1 MWQKVL
7 TIFQLILF
15 LGVLISLGILFF
27 IFPKQEVS
35 AVEKRKLCPPPNF
48 SINTL
53 FQGELM
59 DSLDLYLAD
68 NFPFREQFVQVSFQL
83 KENRGIKNEEI
94 AFYDQKVETNLPL
107 REKITKISPLQDSL
121 QTQTSTT
128 NEPEEEATSS
138 KGIMIYKGRGIQI
151 FGGETYSAKPMAEV
165 ANHYQSTL
173 KGKAQVYLAVTPTHV
188 SFYLPKKYQNK
199 PEKPNIDTL
208 YAMLSKE
215 VKQVKIYEV
224 LEKHQKEYIFFNT
237 DHHWTGLGAYYAY
250 TAFCKEANLKPIP
263 LQKMERK
270 VIPNFLGSLYWL
282 TRDANLKQNIDS
294 VVYYK
299 PSLQYNTFAYL
310 AKNPTVPIPSIMLAE
325 FAKGPDGYGVYFGAD
340 HPMVRI
346 DTELKNE
353 RKALIIKNSYGNP
366 FATYLV
372 AHFEQIFVIDYRHF
386 SGKIEEVVDKYGITD
401 VILFHSTFSANT
413 LTDAQQIK
421 AILKSDS

>member
-7 TIFQLILF
+7 VIVQLILF
-15 LGVLISLGILFF
+15 LGILTSLGIVFF

-35 AVEKRKLCPPPNF
+35 AFEKRKLCPPPNF
-48 SINTL
+48 STKAL
-53 FQGELM
+53 FQGDFM
-59 DSLDLYLAD
+59 DSLDLYFAD
-68 NFPFREQFVQVSFQL
+68 NFPFREQFVQVSFQI

-107 REKITKISPLQDSL
+107 KEKIIQEKQTQDSL
-121 QTQTSTT
+121 AISVSET
-128 NEPEEEATSS
+128 EEEAISS
-138 KGIMIYKGRGIQI
+138 RGIMIYKGMGIQI

-165 ANHYQSTL
+165 ANLYQATL
-173 KGKAQVYLAVTPTHV
+173 KGKAQVYLGVTPTHV
-188 SFYLPKKYQNK
+188 SFYLPERYQNK

-215 VKQVKIYEV
+215 VKCIKIYEA

-250 TAFCKEANLKPIP
+250 TAFCKEANLRHVP
-263 LQKMERK
+263 LKKMKRK

-282 TRDANLKQNIDS
+282 TRDTKLKQNIDS

-299 PSLQYNTFAYL
+299 PNLQYNTFAYL
-310 AKNPTVPIPSIMLAE
+310 AKNPTLPIPSIMLAE

-346 DTELKNE
+346 DTELKNQ
-353 RKALIIKNSYGNP
+353 RKALLIKNSYGNP

-372 AHFEQIFVIDYRHF
+372 AHFEQVFVIDYRHF
-386 SGKIEEVVDKYGITD
+386 SGKIEDLVDKHGITD

-413 LTDAQQIK
+413 FTDAQQIK
-421 AILKSDS
+421 DILKSSP